1 MNDCVKCLADESYE
15 SPGSDEKSSANRRF
29 ESVPELPN
37 PRLDPRPNDDD
48 SFSRDPVAFVRRGKT
63 KKPPTSSGDG
73 SRGLSFLHGTLRRRF
88 WHLRSAESALWEKIR
103 SLPSSYFGT
112 DHQLPV
118 DWRRISI
125 LRGMSAVRLLIVTR
139 STPLISSASTA
150 DASTSRGSGMFLV
163 NFAPPAFVEKN
174 LCILVNGNRVSL
186 SGNRQHTIFNLKRNI
201 VLTHA
206 SQVAFNHVAIVK
218 LRNA

>member
-1 MNDCVKCLADESYE
+1 
-15 SPGSDEKSSANRRF
+15 
-29 ESVPELPN
+29 
-37 PRLDPRPNDDD
+37 
-48 SFSRDPVAFVRRGKT
+48 
-63 KKPPTSSGDG
+63 
-73 SRGLSFLHGTLRRRF
+73 
-88 WHLRSAESALWEKIR
+88 
-103 SLPSSYFGT
+103 
-112 DHQLPV
+112 
-118 DWRRISI
+118 
-125 LRGMSAVRLLIVTR
+125 MSAVRLLIVTR

-163 NFAPPAFVEKN
+163 NFAPPPAFVEKN